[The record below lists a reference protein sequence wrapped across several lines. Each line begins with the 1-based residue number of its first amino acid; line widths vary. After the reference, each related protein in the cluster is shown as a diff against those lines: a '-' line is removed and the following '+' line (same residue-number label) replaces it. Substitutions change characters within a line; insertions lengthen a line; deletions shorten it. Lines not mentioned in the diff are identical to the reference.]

1 MHQVRRNVMI
11 QKTSFMMNFGRFFDH
26 FPKYHVKILLGH
38 FTAKVGRENIFKLT
52 IRNDNLHQD
61 SNNNGIRIVNFAI
74 LKNLYVKSK
83 KFLHW
88 NIHKDI
94 WSPTNGK
101 NDNQIDCILTNRIW
115 HSSRCTIFQGSY
127 CDTDQY
133 LVVADVS
140 KRLTV
145 GKQATQKFYVE
156 RFNLRKPNEMKDRK

>member
-1 MHQVRRNVMI
+1 MI

-83 KFLHW
+83 KFLH
-88 NIHKDI
+88 
-94 WSPTNGK
+94 
-101 NDNQIDCILTNRIW
+101 
-115 HSSRCTIFQGSY
+115 
-127 CDTDQY
+127 
-133 LVVADVS
+133 
-140 KRLTV
+140 
-145 GKQATQKFYVE
+145 
-156 RFNLRKPNEMKDRK
+156 